1 MSGVFRS
8 QFNQIKKRNDIILQ
22 FAVSILRPIFFTVA
36 IIALKDEYL
45 FQDFIYAIGYIG
57 FFAIIDSLFQSYIR
71 SHYLNS
77 SGNKNLNNIHYIS
90 ALFLFFLFFWAG
102 DADPMIFLLISVYL
116 LNSSIFI
123 YERILAQKKCI
134 VLSSGSE
141 LLIGFSSVFLIYLG
155 IHNEILIFLVFASF
169 PIGRLVGLTIHVLI
183 SRLSNVPLSDST
195 IAFRSSKRIESAK
208 YISYSILQQSVAS
221 IAVSLP
227 VIFFNVMD
235 NYNFYIISLI
245 YMRWLH
251 TSGALAS
258 IIVNVLGSR
267 IFYRSININY
277 FIKSGHWLSK
287 NERILKALILLSF
300 VVLFY
305 SLIYFENPKILITM
319 IFSGAI
325 IVTLNYFA
333 SLLFSFGRPDLT
345 LLCQIMILALSSYV
359 CSIIFNSPL
368 FALFSI
374 MFAFFIFIFK
384 YKLLIK
390 ACKDLC

>member
-1 MSGVFRS
+1 
-8 QFNQIKKRNDIILQ
+8 
-22 FAVSILRPIFFTVA
+22 
-36 IIALKDEYL
+36 
-45 FQDFIYAIGYIG
+45 
-57 FFAIIDSLFQSYIR
+57 
-71 SHYLNS
+71 
-77 SGNKNLNNIHYIS
+77 
-90 ALFLFFLFFWAG
+90 
-102 DADPMIFLLISVYL
+102 
-116 LNSSIFI
+116 
-123 YERILAQKKCI
+123 
-134 VLSSGSE
+134 
-141 LLIGFSSVFLIYLG
+141 
-155 IHNEILIFLVFASF
+155 
-169 PIGRLVGLTIHVLI
+169 
-183 SRLSNVPLSDST
+183 
-195 IAFRSSKRIESAK
+195 
-208 YISYSILQQSVAS
+208 
-221 IAVSLP
+221 
-227 VIFFNVMD
+227 
-235 NYNFYIISLI
+235 
-245 YMRWLH
+245 MRWLH

-258 IIVNVLGSR
+258 IIINVLGSR
-267 IFYRSININY
+267 IFYRSINVNY

-287 NERILKALILLSF
+287 NERILKALILLNF

-325 IVTLNYFA
+325 IVILNYFA